1 MKAPWKAFLTAAC
14 VASINA
20 AELPKDYKPSP
31 EDFRIVDGV
40 RYNIILS
47 TNWIR
52 IPPRHQSKWTKVETV
67 VPEGVVFTFIG
78 NPRVRVPDGPKFLV
92 KNHPDK
98 ATLTTGQWIE
108 SMILMR
114 VGTFQYSGEVI
125 AMYDYGLT
133 NVGTIKVTDATNR
146 VTTVTN
152 QLSR

>member
-1 MKAPWKAFLTAAC
+1 MKTPWTTVLTAAC

-20 AELPKDYKPSP
+20 AELPKNYKPSP
-31 EDFRIVDGV
+31 QDFRIVDGV

-52 IPPRHQSKWTKVETV
+52 IPPRHQSEWTKVVTV
-67 VPEGVVFTFIG
+67 IPDGVVFTLIG
-78 NPRVRVPDGPKFLV
+78 NRQVPDGPKFLV

-125 AMYDYGLT
+125 PMYDYGLT
-133 NVGTIKVTDATNR
+133 NVGNIKVTDATNR
-146 VTTVTN
+146 VTTGTN